1 MGLSGSDEQYP
12 MKRLP
17 TKRAGREQK
26 GEPPSEDSRY
36 NEDEAHLAR
45 FGRKQQLR
53 RNFNLVSIFLQPKS
67 CRFERLSQE
76 SSVRNVML
84 CRDP

>member
-1 MGLSGSDEQYP
+1 MAFRGSDEDYP

-17 TKRAGREQK
+17 TRRASWDHQ
-26 GEPPSEDSRY
+26 GEPPSEGSRY

-53 RNFNLVSIFLQPKS
+53 RNFNLVNTFLLAK
-67 CRFERLSQE
+67 RRLF
-76 SSVRNVML
+76 
-84 CRDP
+84 